1 MRNEDSSVNKK
12 ILFLIMLFISHF
24 AQSTEVTWDLTF
36 DSKYNLPLIMM
47 DYQGEKIA
55 MTLDTGSKTA
65 LHLPMDLINKIPN
78 KTENSKRNRSSD
90 LAGRVTEAKS
100 FTVSKLVLNSFTFN
114 KLEVVEYKDWGLFIS
129 SDPTNDDSEDT
140 DGDKSVIGLGLFDG
154 YVLTINYPESNITIS
169 DDILT
174 DLNPKWISIPFEL
187 NDEGLVVNL
196 SDGIKNYKMVLDTGA
211 TVSLIKE
218 QSLSPESI
226 KISDPEDYFES
237 ILLNVN
243 NVANDSVLP
252 MIIDSIPDE
261 FQSDGLLGA
270 DFFSK
275 NRVKI
280 DFKNKQMWIQ
290 PITTK

>member
-1 MRNEDSSVNKK
+1 MNKK
-12 ILFLIMLFISHF
+12 ILLLIMLFISHF
-24 AQSTEVTWDLTF
+24 AQSVQVTWDITF

-47 DYQGEKIA
+47 DFQGEKIT
-55 MTLDTGSKTA
+55 MTLDTGSKIA

-78 KTENSKRNRSSD
+78 KTENSEKIRSID
-90 LAGRVTEAKS
+90 LSGGVTELKS
-100 FTVSKLVLNSFTFN
+100 FIVNKLELNSFTFN
-114 KLEVVEYKDWGLFIS
+114 KVQVVEYKDWGLVIS
-129 SDPTNDDSEDT
+129 SDPTIDDSEDT
-140 DGDKSVIGLGLFDG
+140 DEDKPVIGLGLFDG

-169 DDILT
+169 DDTST
-174 DLNPKWISIPFEL
+174 DLNPNWVAIPFDL
-187 NDEGLVVNL
+187 NDEGLVVTL

-211 TVSLIKE
+211 TVSLIKQ

-226 KISDPEDYFES
+226 KISDPEDNFKS
-237 ILLNVN
+237 ISLDVN

-252 MIIDSIPDE
+252 IIIDSFPNE

-270 DFFSK
+270 DFLSK

-290 PITTK
+290 PVEQK

>member
-1 MRNEDSSVNKK
+1 MDKK

-24 AQSTEVTWDLTF
+24 AQSAEVTWDLNF
-36 DSKYNLPLIMM
+36 DDKYNLPLIMM
-47 DYQGEKIA
+47 DFQGEQIA
-55 MTLDTGSKTA
+55 MTLDTGSKIA

-78 KTENSKRNRSSD
+78 KTENSEKIRSID
-90 LAGRVTEAKS
+90 LSGGVTELKS
-100 FTVSKLVLNSFTFN
+100 FIVNKLELNSFTFN
-114 KLEVVEYKDWGLFIS
+114 KVQVVEYKDWGLVIS
-129 SDPTNDDSEDT
+129 SDPTIDDSQDT
-140 DGDKSVIGLGLFDG
+140 DEDKPVIGLGLFDG

-169 DDILT
+169 DDTST
-174 DLNPKWISIPFEL
+174 DLNPNWVAIPFDL

-226 KISDPEDYFES
+226 KISDPEDNFKS
-237 ILLNVN
+237 ISLDVN

-252 MIIDSIPDE
+252 IIIDSFPNE

-270 DFFSK
+270 DFLSK

-290 PITTK
+290 PVVTK

>member
-1 MRNEDSSVNKK
+1 MDKK

-24 AQSTEVTWDLTF
+24 AQSAEVTWDLNF
-36 DSKYNLPLIMM
+36 DDKYNLPLIMM
-47 DYQGEKIA
+47 DFQGEKIA
-55 MTLDTGSKTA
+55 MTLDTGSKIA

-78 KTENSKRNRSSD
+78 KTENSEKIRSID
-90 LAGRVTEAKS
+90 LSGGVTELKS
-100 FTVSKLVLNSFTFN
+100 FIVNKLELNSFTFN
-114 KLEVVEYKDWGLFIS
+114 KVQVVEYKDWGLVIS
-129 SDPTNDDSEDT
+129 SDPTIDDSQDT
-140 DGDKSVIGLGLFDG
+140 DEDKPVIGLGLFDG

-169 DDILT
+169 DDTST
-174 DLNPKWISIPFEL
+174 DLNPNWVAIPFDL
-187 NDEGLVVNL
+187 NGEGLVVNL
-196 SDGIKNYKMVLDTGA
+196 SDGIKNYKMILDTGA

-226 KISDPEDYFES
+226 KISDPEDNFKS
-237 ILLNVN
+237 ISLDVN

-252 MIIDSIPDE
+252 IIIDSFPNE

-270 DFFSK
+270 DFLSK

-290 PITTK
+290 PVAKK